1 MKTDIDQHKAE
12 LEQHL
17 IEKAA
22 LVEALKQYANCRHF
36 SENCNCTKEA
46 RAALYPYIVREK
58 KLTER
63 SV

>member
-1 MKTDIDQHKAE
+1 MNPQVEKAA

-22 LVEALKQYANCRHF
+22 LVEALKKYAHCRHACV
-36 SENCNCTKEA
+36 NCNCTLEA

-58 KLTER
+58 MIEGHKA
-63 SV
+63 